1 MGLILIIETSTE
13 VCSVSLI
20 KDGILFDFIESD
32 EGQNHARLVTVFAEN
47 LLSRNNIK
55 PGDLAAVA
63 ISKGPGSYTGLRI
76 GASTAKGICYAGNIP
91 LIAIGTLEAMAEHVA
106 SLCQEQFGVQ
116 DDKRTLFCPM
126 IDARRMEVYSM
137 LSDRNGIIL
146 RPITAEIIDGSFLE
160 HELTNNQVVFFGN
173 GSAKCEKVIQS
184 PNALFLPN
192 IKASA
197 KHMTGLVWEA
207 YNNNQFED
215 VAYFEPFYLKD
226 FVATVSKKNM
236 LG

>member
-1 MGLILIIETSTE
+1 MALILIIETSTE

-20 KDGILFDFIESD
+20 NDGILVDFIESD

-47 LLSRNNIK
+47 LLSRNKLLSN
-55 PGDLAAVA
+55 DLNAIAV
-63 ISKGPGSYTGLRI
+63 SKGPGSYTGLRI
-76 GASTAKGICYAGNIP
+76 GASTAKGICYAANIP
-91 LIAIGTLEAMAEHVA
+91 LIAVGTLEAMAKHVA
-106 SLCQEQFGVQ
+106 LNRTQFGIP
-116 DDKRTLFCPM
+116 DEKPTLLCPM

-137 LSDRNGIIL
+137 LLDENGTVL
-146 RPITAEIIDGSFLE
+146 KPITAEIIDDSFLAF
-160 HELTNNQVVFFGN
+160 ELSNKQVVFFGN
-173 GSAKCEKVIQS
+173 GSAKCEKFIKS

-192 IKASA
+192 IKGSA
-197 KHMTGLVWEA
+197 RHMTELVWEA

>member
-1 MGLILIIETSTE
+1 MALILIIETSTE

-20 KDGILFDFIESD
+20 KNGVLLDFIESE
-32 EGQNHARLVTVFAEN
+32 EGQNHARLVTVFAED
-47 LLSRNNIK
+47 LLSRNNIQPK
-55 PGDLAAVA
+55 ELNAVA

-76 GASTAKGICYAGNIP
+76 GASTAKGICYAGQIP
-91 LIAIGTLEAMAEHVA
+91 LIAVGTLEAMTKHVA
-106 SLCQEQFGVQ
+106 LNRSQFGIS
-116 DDKRTLFCPM
+116 DDKQTLFCPM

-137 LSDRNGIIL
+137 LFDEKGTVL
-146 RPITAEIIDGSFLE
+146 KPITAEIIDDTFLA
-160 HELTNNQVVFFGN
+160 HELIDKQVVFFGN
-173 GSAKCEKVIQS
+173 GSDKCEKLIKS
-184 PNALFLPN
+184 TNAIFLHN

-197 KHMTGLVWEA
+197 KHMTELVWEA